1 MEGIREGFV
10 ISDDVAAFHKVVEMF
25 DSQVNGQQ
33 LAVKGAVLLLG
44 RSQLPGKVRKGA
56 PRFVDQQLEASMRMQ
71 VGASG

>member
-1 MEGIREGFV
+1 
-10 ISDDVAAFHKVVEMF
+10 MF